1 MTSRTFSRRAFVHRA
16 AAIGGMAALSA
27 SSRAHAFPL
36 QFAAD
41 TQPAS
46 PRRID
51 VHHHILPPA
60 YVSAVGGAVIGAPT
74 GKSTAPS
81 WSVAD
86 SLQAMDAFGI
96 ETAITSISSPGIP
109 LEDPK
114 AVQRVARACNDF
126 SKQMTVD
133 HPGRFGTF
141 AFLPLPDVAASL
153 EEVKYA
159 YDVLAADGIALHT
172 NYRALYLGDPHF
184 APLMEELNRRKAVV
198 FVHPTVCSCTLGA
211 IPGIADSSIE
221 YPHDTT
227 RTITSLL
234 ANGTFKNCP
243 DVRFIFSHAGGTMP
257 FLINRIASLPG
268 TAPDGPLPLLRRQY
282 YDLAQSANPQ
292 AMIPLLGMVPPS
304 QVLFGTDFPFVRE
317 NAIKAV
323 IQGIA
328 TSILKPQDIPLVER
342 GNALT
347 LFPRF
352 AS

>member
-1 MTSRTFSRRAFVHRA
+1 MIHKNLSRRAFVHGA
-16 AAIGGMAALSA
+16 AAVSGMAAFAA
-27 SSRAHAFPL
+27 SSRAHAFPF
-36 QFAAD
+36 QIAAP

-51 VHHHILPPA
+51 VHHHILPPD
-60 YVSAVGGAVIGAPT
+60 YVSAVGSAVIGAPAA
-74 GKSTAPS
+74 KATAPS

-96 ETAITSISSPGIP
+96 ETAMTSISSPGIP
-109 LEDPK
+109 LDDST
-114 AVQRVARACNDF
+114 ALRRVARLCNDF
-126 SKQMTVD
+126 AKQMTVD

-141 AFLPLPDVAASL
+141 AVLPLPDVAASL

-159 YDVLAADGIALHT
+159 YDVLHADGIGLHT
-172 NYRALYLGDPHF
+172 NYHALYLGDPRF

-198 FVHPTVCSCTLGA
+198 FVHPTVCSCTLGS
-211 IPGIADSSIE
+211 IPGVADSSIE

-234 ANGTFKNCP
+234 ANGTFKKCP

-257 FLINRIASLPG
+257 FLINRIGSLPG
-268 TAPDGPLPLLRRQY
+268 TAPEGPLPQLRRQY
-282 YDLAQSANPQ
+282 FELAQSANPQ
-292 AMIPLLGMVPPS
+292 AMTPLLGMVDPS
-304 QVLFGTDFPFVRE
+304 HVMFGTDFPFVRE
-317 NAIKAV
+317 NAVKGV